1 MVMSLPV
8 SASVPDLAMTI
19 PTGFAAA
26 LGIWFATTTAILLAE
41 AGLARRIARFPLLST
56 WQALSVTVVRVR
68 AGLRLEQKCV
78 TTRQRSA
85 VRSAHAQPASGSQ
98 ISRILLR
105 IAAFAFGLGVAL
117 PTLAQTISGS
127 SLSITGQ
134 STLQGDVV
142 TCSGHPWIDVRCNG
156 AMADGNHDDTNAIN
170 NTISAAIA
178 NNWPVR
184 LPAGSYKVTS
194 RIIVDYA
201 TQAGQGF
208 RLISDGA
215 VIDGRAIASG
225 PVLQIQCGGGTTS
238 SPTGCFYFKE
248 EGTLFVNGN
257 TPAYVV
263 VVGKTDFS
271 DAHNSAKFDHLIVNN
286 ANTAAAGGGCQFNY
300 VLDSDIFAVCVAT
313 GGAAGLAFEQ
323 VQFSRVSGAGTAEG
337 TGGRGLVLENGY
349 NFSNTFFALDLEVS
363 PTCLS
368 ITFSH
373 NGLNTFVSPYFNCV
387 TAVNATSSDGNV
399 LINPNYGG
407 ATVNYGP
414 LSTGISVIGTGSR
427 DDWLFPAA
435 GSYVAT
441 AIDDGLNVSSY
452 NAPGAS
458 MSVTL
463 PAPPGVNAGWSMG
476 FASDNGKGMTI
487 TTPSGSIIAGGKSV
501 GSITMGAGN
510 YEYVRLQSDGN
521 NFRIISSTRNTRLA
535 NGFEPPPWPSNWL
548 FPDSSGYAADL
559 SDNGNILS
567 SYNSASGLTVTLPS
581 TNGIP
586 DGWSMGFATDNNK
599 GLMVQVNTTTGGH
612 IIWPGS
618 GGSQTSLA
626 MANTSQGAYEFIVLQ
641 YDGNGNFRVLDAT
654 PATAQAIGMIGAAGI
669 SRWSFPTVS
678 SYFATVAD
686 NGNVIS
692 SLSSP
697 ASYLAVTLPSTTA
710 VPMGWTIGIATEG
723 NKTAAVQ
730 TNSTSGGRILFP
742 GSGATT
748 TSASLAGANYELL
761 VLQFD
766 GGNFRVIQA
775 TPATATLMGITGN
788 APGINRWSFPAV
800 STYAA
805 AQSDIGNALS
815 SYNTPTS
822 SLTVTLPP
830 TAAISAG
837 WTMGF
842 TTDNGKTMTV
852 QVNGASNGHILYPAG
867 TTGTAGNSVT
877 LAPINYE
884 FMALQFDGSNFR
896 IVSITPRSASVLGMF
911 GHQITSGAA
920 PTLGSGSGDCGTSP
934 SIGGNDSAGRVTVGA
949 ANGGRCTITFVS
961 PWPNPPVC
969 SAFDE
974 TMAILVRPTA
984 TSTASMVLTGAFIDG
999 DVLAYSCL
1007 GFQ

>member
-1 MVMSLPV
+1 MSLPV
-8 SASVPDLAMTI
+8 SASVPDLAMTV

-26 LGIWFATTTAILLAE
+26 LGIWFAATTAILLAE
-41 AGLARRIARFPLLST
+41 AGLARRIARFRLFST
-56 WQALSVTVVRVR
+56 WRVLPVSTVR
-68 AGLRLEQKCV
+68 AALRLEQQSE
-78 TTRQRSA
+78 TTRQRSS
-85 VRSAHAQPASGSQ
+85 VRPAYRQPAGGLQ
-98 ISRILLR
+98 IARTLLR
-105 IAAFAFGLGVAL
+105 IAAFAFGLGVTL

-127 SLSITGQ
+127 SLNITGQ

-170 NTISAAIA
+170 STISAAIA

-184 LPAGSYKVTS
+184 LTAGTYKVTS
-194 RIIVDYA
+194 RIIIDYA

-215 VIDGRAIASG
+215 VIDGRTIASG
-225 PVLQIQCGGGTTS
+225 PVLQIQCGGGTSS

-248 EGTLFVNGN
+248 EGALFVNGN

-286 ANTAAAGGGCQFNY
+286 ANIAAAGGGCQFNY
-300 VLDSDIFAVCVAT
+300 VLDSEIFAVCVAT

-323 VQFSRVSGAGTAEG
+323 VQFSRISGAGTAEG
-337 TGGRGLVLENGY
+337 TGGRGVVLENGY

-373 NGLNTFVSPYFNCV
+373 NGLNTFVSPYFDCV
-387 TAVNATSSDGNV
+387 TAVNATASDGNV

-427 DDWLFPAA
+427 DNWLFPVA
-435 GSYVAT
+435 GSYVAKP
-441 AIDDGLNVSSY
+441 IDDGLSVSNY
-452 NAPGAS
+452 NTPGAS

-463 PAPPGVNAGWSMG
+463 PAVSTVNVGWSMG

-487 TTPSGSIIAGGKSV
+487 TATGGSIISGGKSV

-521 NFRIISSTRNTRLA
+521 NFRIVSSTRNTRLA

-548 FPDSSGYAADL
+548 FPASSGYAANL
-559 SDNGNILS
+559 SDNGSVLS
-567 SYNSASGLTVTLPS
+567 SYNSAAGLTVTLPS
-581 TNGIP
+581 TNGLP
-586 DGWSMGFATDNNK
+586 DGWSIGFATDNDK
-599 GLMVQVNTTTGGH
+599 SLTVQVNNTTGGH
-612 IIWPGS
+612 IVWPGS
-618 GGSQTSLA
+618 GGSQTSLT
-626 MANTSQGAYEFIVLQ
+626 MANTSQGAYEFVVLQ
-641 YDGNGNFRVLDAT
+641 YDGNGNFRVLEAT
-654 PATAQAIGMIGAAGI
+654 PATALAIGMVGAAGI

-678 SYFATVAD
+678 SYSATVAD

-692 SLSSP
+692 SLNSR

-710 VPMGWTIGIATEG
+710 VPMGWTIGIATDG

-730 TNSTSGGRILFP
+730 TNSTSGGRIIYP

-800 STYAA
+800 GTYAA
-805 AQSDIGNALS
+805 SQSDIGNALS

-830 TAAISAG
+830 TTAINAG

-842 TTDNGKTMTV
+842 ATDNGKTMTV
-852 QVNGASNGHILYPAG
+852 QVNGASGGHILYPAG
-867 TTGTAGNSVT
+867 ATGSAGNSVT
-877 LAPINYE
+877 LAPVNYE
-884 FMALQFDGSNFR
+884 FIALQFDGSNFR
-896 IVSITPRSASVLGMF
+896 IVSITPRSASALGML
-911 GHQITSGAA
+911 GHRITTGATPAVASGA
-920 PTLGSGSGDCGTSP
+920 SDCGTSP
-934 SIGGNDSAGRVTVGA
+934 SIGGNDSAGRVTVGS
-949 ANGGRCTITFVS
+949 ANGGICTITFVS

-969 SAFDE
+969 SVFDE
-974 TMAILVRPTA
+974 TRGTLVRPTA
-984 TSTASMVLTGAFIDG
+984 ASTASMVLTGAFSAG
-999 DVLAYSCL
+999 DVLAYSCV

>member
-8 SASVPDLAMTI
+8 SASVPDLAMTV
-19 PTGFAAA
+19 PTGFAAG

-41 AGLARRIARFPLLST
+41 VGLAHRIAKFRVFST
-56 WQALSVTVVRVR
+56 WRALPVFEVR
-68 AGLRLEQKCV
+68 AALGLEQQS
-78 TTRQRSA
+78 TPAGQRSG
-85 VRSAHAQPASGSQ
+85 VRATHGQSANGLQ
-98 ISRILLR
+98 ITRTLLQ
-105 IAAFAFGLGVAL
+105 IAAFAFGLGVTL

-127 SLSITGQ
+127 SLNITGQ

-156 AMADGNHDDTNAIN
+156 AMADGSHDDTNAIN
-170 NTISAAIA
+170 STISAAIA

-184 LPAGSYKVTS
+184 LTAGTYKVTS
-194 RIIVDYA
+194 RIIIDYA
-201 TQAGQGF
+201 TQASKGF

-215 VIDGRAIASG
+215 VIDGRTIGSG
-225 PVLQIQCGGGTTS
+225 PVLQIQCGGGSIS
-238 SPTGCFYFKE
+238 SPTGCFYFRE
-248 EGTLFVNGN
+248 EGTLFVNGS

-286 ANTAAAGGGCQFNY
+286 ANTAAAAGGCQFNY
-300 VLDSDIFAVCVAT
+300 VLDSDVYAVCVAG

-323 VQFSRVSGAGTAEG
+323 LQFSRISGAGTAEG
-337 TGGRGLVLENGY
+337 TGGRGAVLENGY

-387 TAVNATSSDGNV
+387 TAVNATASDGNV

-407 ATVNYGP
+407 ATVNFGP

-427 DDWLFPAA
+427 DNWLFPAV
-435 GSYVAT
+435 GSYVANP
-441 AIDDGLNVSSY
+441 IDDGLSVSNY
-452 NAPGAS
+452 NTPGAS

-463 PAPPGVNAGWSMG
+463 PALSSVNAGWSMG

-487 TTPSGSIIAGGKSV
+487 TTTSGSIISGGVASV
-501 GSITMGAGN
+501 TMGAGN

-521 NFRIISSTRNTRLA
+521 NFRIVSSTRNTRLA

-548 FPDSSGYAADL
+548 FPASSGYAAAL
-559 SDNGNILS
+559 SDNGNVLS
-567 SYNSASGLTVTLPS
+567 SYNSAAGLTVTLPP
-581 TNGIP
+581 TNGLP

-599 GLMVQVNTTTGGH
+599 GLMVQVNSTTGGH
-612 IIWPGS
+612 IVWPGS

-626 MANTSQGAYEFIVLQ
+626 MANTSQGAYEFLVLQ
-641 YDGNGNFRVLDAT
+641 YDGNGNFRVLEAT
-654 PATAQAIGMIGAAGI
+654 PATAQAIGMVGAAGI

-678 SYFATVAD
+678 SYTATVAD

-692 SLSSP
+692 SLNSP
-697 ASYLAVTLPSTTA
+697 ASYLAITLPSTTT
-710 VPMGWTIGIATEG
+710 VPMGWTIGIATDG

-730 TNSTSGGRILFP
+730 INATSGGRILYP

-775 TPATATLMGITGN
+775 TPATATLIGITGN

-800 STYAA
+800 GTYAA
-805 AQSDIGNALS
+805 SRSDVGNALS

-822 SLTVTLPP
+822 SLTVTCRRRL
-830 TAAISAG
+830 
-837 WTMGF
+837 
-842 TTDNGKTMTV
+842 
-852 QVNGASNGHILYPAG
+852 
-867 TTGTAGNSVT
+867 
-877 LAPINYE
+877 
-884 FMALQFDGSNFR
+884 R
-896 IVSITPRSASVLGMF
+896 
-911 GHQITSGAA
+911 
-920 PTLGSGSGDCGTSP
+920 
-934 SIGGNDSAGRVTVGA
+934 
-949 ANGGRCTITFVS
+949 
-961 PWPNPPVC
+961 
-969 SAFDE
+969 
-974 TMAILVRPTA
+974 
-984 TSTASMVLTGAFIDG
+984 
-999 DVLAYSCL
+999 
-1007 GFQ
+1007 

>member
-1 MVMSLPV
+1 MVMSLAV
-8 SASVPDLAMTI
+8 SAAVPDLGMTI

-41 AGLARRIARFPLLST
+41 AGLARRIAKFRLFST
-56 WQALSVTVVRVR
+56 WRVLPVTYVRIALRLKQQSVTTRERSGVPPAHLQPA
-68 AGLRLEQKCV
+68 AGLRM
-78 TTRQRSA
+78 TRT
-85 VRSAHAQPASGSQ
+85 
-98 ISRILLR
+98 LLR
-105 IAAFAFGLGVAL
+105 FVAFAFGLGVAL

-127 SLSITGQ
+127 SLDITGQ

-156 AMADGNHDDTNAIN
+156 AMADGSHDDTNAVN
-170 NTISAAIA
+170 STISTAIA

-184 LPAGSYKVTS
+184 LTAGTYKVTS
-194 RIIVDYA
+194 QIIIDYA

-215 VIDGRAIASG
+215 VIDGRTIASG

-238 SPTGCFYFKE
+238 SPTGCFYFRE

-263 VVGKTDFS
+263 VIGKTDFS

-286 ANTAAAGGGCQFNY
+286 ANTAAGGGCQFNY
-300 VLDSDIFAVCVAT
+300 LLDSDVYAVCVAA

-323 VQFSRVSGAGTAEG
+323 VQFSRISGAGTAAG
-337 TGGRGLVLENGY
+337 IGGRGVVLENGY

-373 NGLNTFVSPYFNCV
+373 NGLNTFVSPYFDCV
-387 TAVNATSSDGNV
+387 TAVNATASDGNV

-427 DDWLFPAA
+427 DNWLFPTA
-435 GSYVAT
+435 GSYVAKP
-441 AIDDGLNVSSY
+441 IDDGLSVSNY

-463 PAPPGVNAGWSMG
+463 PAPPSLNAGWSMG

-487 TTPSGSIIAGGKSV
+487 TTTSGSIISGGKSV
-501 GSITMGAGN
+501 GSLTMGAGN

-521 NFRIISSTRNTRLA
+521 NFRVVSSTRNTRLA

-548 FPDSSGYAADL
+548 FPANSGYAANL
-559 SDNGNILS
+559 SDDGNVLS

-581 TNGIP
+581 TNGLP

-599 GLMVQVNTTTGGH
+599 GLTVQANNTAGGH
-612 IIWPGS
+612 IVWPGS

-626 MANTSQGAYEFIVLQ
+626 MADTSQGAYEFMVLQ
-641 YDGNGNFRVLDAT
+641 YDGNGNFRVLEAT
-654 PATAQAIGMIGAAGI
+654 PATAQAIGMVGATGI
-669 SRWSFPTVS
+669 SRWTFPTVS
-678 SYFATVAD
+678 SYPATVAD
-686 NGNVIS
+686 NGTVIS
-692 SLSSP
+692 SFNSP

-710 VPMGWTIGIATEG
+710 VPMGWTIGIATDG

-730 TNSTSGGRILFP
+730 TNPTSGGRILYP

-748 TSASLAGANYELL
+748 TSASLARANYELL
-761 VLQFD
+761 ILQFD

-775 TPATATLMGITGN
+775 TPATTTLMGISGN
-788 APGINRWSFPAV
+788 APGINRWSFPSV
-800 STYAA
+800 GTYAA
-805 AQSDIGNALS
+805 SQSDIGNALS

-822 SLTVTLPP
+822 SLMVTLPP
-830 TAAISAG
+830 TTAISTG

-842 TTDNGKTMTV
+842 ATDNGKSMTV
-852 QVNGASNGHILYPAG
+852 QINGVSGGHILYPAG
-867 TTGTAGNSVT
+867 ATGSAGNSVT
-877 LAPINYE
+877 LAPVNYE
-884 FMALQFDGSNFR
+884 FVALQFDGSNFR
-896 IVSITPRSASVLGMF
+896 IVSITPRSASALGMF
-911 GHQITSGAA
+911 GHQITTGATPA
-920 PTLGSGSGDCGTSP
+920 LGSGSSDCGTSP
-934 SIGGNDSAGRVTVGA
+934 SIGGNDSAGRVTVGS
-949 ANGGRCTITFVS
+949 ANGGRCTITFAS

-969 SAFDE
+969 SVFDE
-974 TMAILVRPTA
+974 SNGTLVRPTA
-984 TSTASMVLTGAFIDG
+984 ASAATVALTGTFAAG
-999 DVLAYSCL
+999 DILAYQCV

>member
-1 MVMSLPV
+1 MSLPV
-8 SASVPDLAMTI
+8 SASAPDLAIRI

-26 LGIWFATTTAILLAE
+26 LGIWFIAMTAILVAE
-41 AGLARRIARFPLLST
+41 AGLARRIAKFRLLNT
-56 WQALSVTVVRVR
+56 WQALPVAEVW
-68 AGLRLEQKCV
+68 AGPRLDQQCV
-78 TTRQRSA
+78 TSRQKSA
-85 VRSAHAQPASGSQ
+85 VRPVRAQPASGSQ

-105 IAAFAFGLGVAL
+105 IAAFAFGLGVTL

-127 SLSITGQ
+127 SLNITGQ

-142 TCSGHPWIDVRCNG
+142 TCSGHPWIDIRCNG
-156 AMADGNHDDTNAIN
+156 AMGDGNHDDTNAIN
-170 NTISAAIA
+170 STISAAIA

-184 LPAGSYKVTS
+184 LTAGTYKVTS
-194 RIIVDYA
+194 RVTIDYA

-215 VIDGRAIASG
+215 VIDGRTIASG
-225 PVLQIQCGGGTTS
+225 PVLQIQCGNGTTS
-238 SPTGCFYFKE
+238 SPTGCFYFRE

-300 VLDSDIFAVCVAT
+300 LLDSDVYAVCTAA

-323 VQFSRVSGAGTAEG
+323 LQFSRISGAGTAEG
-337 TGGRGLVLENGY
+337 TGGRGAVLENGY

-387 TAVNATSSDGNV
+387 TAVNATASDGNV

-427 DDWLFPAA
+427 DNWLFPAA
-435 GSYVAT
+435 GSYVAKP
-441 AIDDGLNVSSY
+441 IDDGLSLSNY
-452 NAPGAS
+452 NTPGAS

-463 PAPPGVNAGWSMG
+463 PALSSVNAGWSMG

-487 TTPSGSIIAGGKSV
+487 TTTSGSIISGGKSA

-521 NFRIISSTRNTRLA
+521 NFRIVSSTRNTRLA

-548 FPDSSGYAADL
+548 FPASSGYSAGL
-559 SDNGNILS
+559 SDNGNVLS
-567 SYNSASGLTVTLPS
+567 SYNSTSGLTVTLPS
-581 TNGIP
+581 INGIP

-599 GLMVQVNTTTGGH
+599 GLIVQVNNATGGH
-612 IIWPGS
+612 IVWPGS

-626 MANTSQGAYEFIVLQ
+626 MANTSQGAYEFMVLQ
-641 YDGNGNFRVLDAT
+641 YDGSGIFRVLEAT
-654 PATAQAIGMIGAAGI
+654 PATAQAIGMVGAAGI
-669 SRWSFPTVS
+669 SHWSFPTVS
-678 SYFATVAD
+678 SYTATVAD

-692 SLSSP
+692 SLNSP
-697 ASYLAVTLPSTTA
+697 ASFLAITLPSTTA
-710 VPMGWTIGIATEG
+710 VTMGWTIGIATDG

-730 TNSTSGGRILFP
+730 TNSSSGGRILYP

-748 TSASLAGANYELL
+748 TTASLAGANYEFL

-775 TPATATLMGITGN
+775 TPATATLMGISGN
-788 APGINRWSFPAV
+788 APGINRWSFPAT

-805 AQSDIGNALS
+805 SQSDIGNALS

-822 SLTVTLPP
+822 TLAVTLPA
-830 TAAISAG
+830 TTAISAG
-837 WTMGF
+837 WMMGF
-842 TTDNGKTMTV
+842 ATDNGKTVTV
-852 QVNGASNGHILYPAG
+852 QVNGTSGGRILYPAG
-867 TTGTAGNSVT
+867 ATGSAGSSVT

-884 FMALQFDGSNFR
+884 FMALQFDGGNFR
-896 IVSITPRSASVLGMF
+896 IVSITPRSASALGMF
-911 GHQITSGAA
+911 GHPITTGATPA
-920 PTLGSGSGDCGTSP
+920 LGSGSSDCGTSP
-934 SIGGNDSAGRVTVGA
+934 SIGGNDSAGRVIVGVG
-949 ANGGRCTITFVS
+949 NGGRCTITFAS
-961 PWPNPPVC
+961 PWLNPPVC

-974 TMAILVRPTA
+974 TTATLVRPTA
-984 TSTASMVLTGAFIDG
+984 SSTTGMVLTGAFAAG